1 MAGYNRGIVATRKLN
16 ENNKAGLGRRGDTK
30 IREVDNR
37 ESHVSALEAYLIDV
51 NGKAGEEY
59 AKRVGAG
66 TVNPLTGMPEYH
78 DEIKDGQY
86 VSHDHEDSGAIT
98 YHGAQSYEVL
108 SDIGTVESGG
118 SGYFLGGEQLKEFGL
133 DYSDVKYFDQI
144 FTDEPFGFLED
155 ERTTREK
162 EIGIGERGLASTRD
176 LTLKGIGIGER
187 GLASTR
193 DLTLEGLTG
202 QQQALGRTTGR
213 GLSGAKDVRATNI
226 RKSNL
231 ARSGTITE
239 GYEKQK
245 KELLQDYTAGTQEIG
260 RQRRGAL
267 ADYGFGMEGYGVERE
282 SAAADYGF
290 GMEDFGIDRERM
302 QTTYDKGTYF
312 EEQRQLDEYWDMIA
326 IRQGVG

>member
-1 MAGYNRGIVATRKLN
+1 
-16 ENNKAGLGRRGDTK
+16 
-30 IREVDNR
+30 
-37 ESHVSALEAYLIDV
+37 
-51 NGKAGEEY
+51 
-59 AKRVGAG
+59 
-66 TVNPLTGMPEYH
+66 MPEYH

-176 LTLKGIGIGER
+176 LTL
-187 GLASTR
+187 
-193 DLTLEGLTG
+193 EGLTG

-213 GLSGAKDVRATNI
+213 GLSGAKDVQSANI
-226 RKSNL
+226 RKSGL
-231 ARSGTITE
+231 TRSGTIAQ

-245 KELLQDYTAGTQEIG
+245 KELFQDYAAGTQEIG